1 MPTRLKDS
9 LGDHVSVNAG
19 ESCNLKGALKDTEGN
34 AITSPQTLKITL
46 YDQKSG
52 VVVNSRKDQSVLNE
66 NGGVVTSGAYTIEL
80 DPDDTAIIGDVK
92 EKETQIR
99 VVRLSFTWNDGDSVR
114 TGIEEFEIPI
124 EQMKETIGV
133 GSGSEQVTITITDTD
148 GSPVPDVEVYV
159 TTDEAGSNVVAGVV
173 MTGANGQTPSI
184 YLDAGT
190 YYRFATREGYSFTN
204 PTEIVVS

>member
-19 ESCNLKGALKDTEGN
+19 ESCNLKGTLKDTEGN

-80 DPDDTAIIGDVK
+80 DPDDTAIVGDVK
-92 EKETQIR
+92 EKETEHYAAHQKILPHHLKQL
-99 VVRLSFTWNDGDSVR
+99 V
-114 TGIEEFEIPI
+114 
-124 EQMKETIGV
+124 KECKPL
-133 GSGSEQVTITITDTD
+133 Q
-148 GSPVPDVEVYV
+148 
-159 TTDEAGSNVVAGVV
+159 
-173 MTGANGQTPSI
+173 I
-184 YLDAGT
+184 YLT
-190 YYRFATREGYSFTN
+190 FN
-204 PTEIVVS
+204 